1 MKESMMKNQVSVF
14 HQKKMTKR
22 TYHVY
27 FEDKCIFKNLNEDEF
42 DLIWGRIY
50 RSYFQNDLTYE
61 YVEDD
66 IITDLNTEH
75 SY

>member
-1 MKESMMKNQVSVF
+1 
-14 HQKKMTKR
+14 MTKR

-42 DLIWGRIY
+42 DLIWNRIY
-50 RSYFQNDLTYE
+50 KSYFQDDLTYE
-61 YVEDD
+61 YVEEEVVVD
-66 IITDLNTEH
+66 NTVEH

>member
-1 MKESMMKNQVSVF
+1 
-14 HQKKMTKR
+14 MTKR

-42 DLIWGRIY
+42 DLIWNRIY
-50 RSYFQNDLTYE
+50 KSYFQDDLTYE
-61 YVEDD
+61 YVEEEVVVD
-66 IITDLNTEH
+66 NTAEH

>member
-1 MKESMMKNQVSVF
+1 
-14 HQKKMTKR
+14 MTKR